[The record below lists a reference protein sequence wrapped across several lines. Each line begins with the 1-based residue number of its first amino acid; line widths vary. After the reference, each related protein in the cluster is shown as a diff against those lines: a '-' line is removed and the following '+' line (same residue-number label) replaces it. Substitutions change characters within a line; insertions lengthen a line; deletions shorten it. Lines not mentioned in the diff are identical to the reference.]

1 MTRIMIESKKE
12 DKDGICSL
20 FMYTMFP
27 SSDYAIQHEIKK
39 MTADLHLLYTELKEE
54 QSNFRELKVT
64 LDKLNNKRVAMDPN
78 GMSRPEAI
86 KSTRARMITVKNKI
100 DAIKRQIDF
109 YEKSKYAME
118 STKMT
123 TDANAR
129 IGQLAKRMNRVRSI
143 DPDITIKNMED
154 IADTNEEIEKISN
167 KVNDAMVAGWS
178 CDLDADEAMLD
189 EYLETYDDDDMA
201 VMDEE
206 VVDNTDEDVFIE
218 ERVKVPTHTAPKLE
232 TLPERKAVMEYF

>member
-1 MTRIMIESKKE
+1 MIESKKE
-12 DKDGICSL
+12 ERDGICSL

-27 SSDYAIQHEIKK
+27 SSDFAIQHEIKK
-39 MTADLHLLYTELKEE
+39 MTNDLHILYTELKDE

-64 LDKLNNKRVAMDPN
+64 LDKLNNKKVAMDPN

-100 DAIKRQIDF
+100 EAIKRQIDF

-123 TDANAR
+123 TDAEAR
-129 IGQLAKRMNRVRSI
+129 IGQLAKRMNRVKGI
-143 DPDITIKNMED
+143 NPNVTIKNMED
-154 IADTNEEIEKISN
+154 IAETNEQIEKITN
-167 KVNDAMVAGWS
+167 TVNDAMVAGWS

-189 EYLETYDDDDMA
+189 EYLENYEDEDNMA
-201 VMDEE
+201 VDEE
-206 VVDNTDEDVFIE
+206 ESESEDVFME
-218 ERVKVPTHTAPKLE
+218 ERTRVPALNTAAPKLE
-232 TLPERKAVMEYF
+232 TLPERKPVMEYF

>member
-1 MTRIMIESKKE
+1 MMIESKKE
-12 DKDGICSL
+12 ERDGICSL

-27 SSDYAIQHEIKK
+27 SSDFAIQHEIKK
-39 MTADLHLLYTELKEE
+39 MTNDLHILYTELKDE

-64 LDKLNNKRVAMDPN
+64 LDKLNNKKVAMDPN

-100 DAIKRQIDF
+100 EAIKRQIDF

-123 TDANAR
+123 TDAEAR
-129 IGQLAKRMNRVRSI
+129 IGQLAKRMNRVKGI
-143 DPDITIKNMED
+143 NPNVTIKNMED
-154 IADTNEEIEKISN
+154 IAETNEQIEKITN
-167 KVNDAMVAGWS
+167 TVNDAMVAGWS

-189 EYLETYDDDDMA
+189 EYLENYEDEDNMA
-201 VMDEE
+201 VDEE
-206 VVDNTDEDVFIE
+206 ESESEDVFME
-218 ERVKVPTHTAPKLE
+218 ERTRVPALNTAAPKLE
-232 TLPERKAVMEYF
+232 TLPERKPVMEYF

>member
-1 MTRIMIESKKE
+1 MIESKKE
-12 DKDGICSL
+12 ERDGICSL

-27 SSDYAIQHEIKK
+27 SSDFAIQHEIKK
-39 MTADLHLLYTELKEE
+39 MTNDLHILYTELKDE

-64 LDKLNNKRVAMDPN
+64 LDKLNNKKVAMDPN

-100 DAIKRQIDF
+100 EAIKRQIDF

-123 TDANAR
+123 TDAEAR
-129 IGQLAKRMNRVRSI
+129 IGQLAKRMNRVKGI
-143 DPDITIKNMED
+143 NPNVTIKNMED
-154 IADTNEEIEKISN
+154 IAETNEQIEKITN
-167 KVNDAMVAGWS
+167 TVNDAMVAGWS

-189 EYLETYDDDDMA
+189 EYLENYEDEDNMA
-201 VMDEE
+201 VEE
-206 VVDNTDEDVFIE
+206 EESESEDVFME
-218 ERVKVPTHTAPKLE
+218 ERTRVPALNTAAPKLE
-232 TLPERKAVMEYF
+232 TLPERKPVMEYF